1 LPARRSGA
9 GLGRLL
15 AAVIGLAS
23 IGSALV
29 LASVVLA
36 GTRSPPARE
45 TRVGTSAVEAGRS
58 GVEDAS
64 SGAGDADHSAL
75 RLAAQVPRR
84 PRSSFR
90 GMRPFGDVPR
100 GYPPLA
106 LPLMP
111 TDGPLDL
118 RPSLQRRS
126 GAPFEFYFT
135 RAAYSGYG
143 TQGFASWSV
152 DYPKADQQFMIGV
165 RRLLGH
171 LDAYT
176 HENPILLTDPELLR
190 YPFLYAVE
198 AGHMALTEEEVLGL
212 RRYLEAGGF
221 LLLDDFWGSI
231 EWENLELELERVLP
245 GRPWVEIDPDH
256 PVFHCFYDVEKV
268 VQVPNVGLGRA
279 GGHTHEQDGYFPSVR
294 GVLDE
299 DGRLMVAMHWN
310 SDMGDAWEW
319 AEDAYYPL
327 EFSTFAYQM
336 GVNYIVYAM
345 TH

>member
-1 LPARRSGA
+1 VGTATIASALLLASAPGPRSGSSSPGTVNRSSEAGAREADALPASHGH
-9 GLGRLL
+9 RLT
-15 AAVIGLAS
+15 A
-23 IGSALV
+23 
-29 LASVVLA
+29 
-36 GTRSPPARE
+36 
-45 TRVGTSAVEAGRS
+45 
-58 GVEDAS
+58 
-64 SGAGDADHSAL
+64 
-75 RLAAQVPRR
+75 AAQVPRR
-84 PRSSFR
+84 PRTTFR
-90 GMRPFGDVPR
+90 GVRSIDGSRNGYAPF
-100 GYPPLA
+100 A

-111 TDGPLDL
+111 IEGPLDL
-118 RPSLQRRS
+118 RPPLQRAG
-126 GAPFEFYFT
+126 GAPFEFYFS

-152 DYPKADQQFMIGV
+152 DFPKADQQFMIGV

-176 HENPILLTDPELLR
+176 HENPILLTDPELLK

-198 AGHMALTEEEVLGL
+198 PGHMALTEEEVLGL

-221 LLLDDFWGSI
+221 LMLDDFWGSI
-231 EWENLELELERVLP
+231 EWANLELELQRVVP
-245 GRPWVEIDPDH
+245 DRPVIELEPDH

-279 GGHTHEQDGYFPSVR
+279 GGRTFEQDGYFPKVR
-294 GVLDE
+294 GIFD
-299 DGRLMVAMHWN
+299 DDDRLMVAIHWN
-310 SDMGDAWEW
+310 SDLGDAWEW

-327 EFSTFAYQM
+327 EFSTYAYQM

>member
-1 LPARRSGA
+1 LPARRPRA
-9 GLGRLL
+9 RLGRLALTAGAL
-15 AAVIGLAS
+15 AAV
-23 IGSALV
+23 GSALLV
-29 LASVVLA
+29 A
-36 GTRSPPARE
+36 GVHGPPSGRDAEARPVAE
-45 TRVGTSAVEAGRS
+45 VTAAGASAVAPP
-58 GVEDAS
+58 
-64 SGAGDADHSAL
+64 GATQPAF
-75 RLAAQVPRR
+75 AAQVPPR

-90 GMRPFGDVPR
+90 GMRAFGDR
-100 GYPPLA
+100 QEGFPPLA
-106 LPLMP
+106 LPMMP
-111 TDGPLDL
+111 IDGPLEM
-118 RPSLQRRS
+118 RPSLSRPS

-143 TQGFASWSV
+143 LQGFASWSV
-152 DYPKADQQFMIGV
+152 DFPKADQQFMIGV
-165 RRLLGH
+165 RRLLGR

-176 HENPILLTDPELLR
+176 HENPILLTDERLLE

-198 AGHMALTEEEVLGL
+198 AGHMALTEEEVAGL

-221 LLLDDFWGSI
+221 LLLDDFWGSV
-231 EWENLELELERVLP
+231 EWANLELELARVLP
-245 GRPWVEIDPDH
+245 DRPWVELDPDH

-279 GGHTHEQDGYFPSVR
+279 GGHTHEQDGYFPAVR
-294 GVLDE
+294 GILDD

-327 EFSTFAYQM
+327 EFSTYAYQM